1 MDVKLIAQLR
11 DKTGAGFGDCKAA
24 LDEAGW
30 DLDKAVEIMR
40 KKGEAKAIKKSERVV
55 KEGVVAVAEGEGKIA
70 VAALACETDFVS
82 RGEDFQN
89 AAKEMAEKLLS
100 SSEEEFKAWSAP
112 KIQELVLKIGEN
124 IQLTGQGIFSGEV
137 IGTYIHSNKKIVG
150 VCVLDKGSKETAS
163 DIAMQIAAMSPRWL
177 KPEDIDA
184 EIIDKEKEIYGEQ
197 LKSENKPEQIWIK
210 IIDGKLA
217 KYYEDNCL
225 LNQIFVKDDSKKIKD
240 LLGDSQI
247 VSWAKFSV

>member
-55 KEGVVAVAEGEGKIA
+55 KEGVVAVAKGEGKIA

-82 RGEDFQN
+82 RGEDFQT
-89 AAKEMAEKLLS
+89 AAKELAEKLLNS
-100 SSEEEFKAWSAP
+100 TEEEFKAWSAP
-112 KIQELVLKIGEN
+112 KIQDLVLKIGEN

-150 VCVLDKGSKETAS
+150 VCIFDQGSEEIAS

-177 KPEDIDA
+177 APAEIDA
-184 EIIDKEKEIYGEQ
+184 EIIDKEKEIYREQ
-197 LKSENKPEQIWIK
+197 LKGENKPEQIWDK

-217 KYYEDNCL
+217 KFYEENCL
-225 LNQIFVKDDSKKIKD
+225 LNQIFVKDDTKKIKD

-247 VSWAKFSV
+247 VKWARFSV